1 MLEIWLAFLGG
12 LILGWLI
19 EWIVD
24 WQFWRKSV
32 ASLRAENA
40 ELRRQLA
47 VAVTAATAGSTA
59 TPASDTTPAS
69 LPADASLGAGMV
81 NANAPEGK

>member
-1 MLEIWLAFLGG
+1 MLQIWLAFLGG
-12 LILGWLI
+12 LIIGWLI

-47 VAVTAATAGSTA
+47 VAMAAATTA
-59 TPASDTTPAS
+59 SATTPT
-69 LPADASLGAGMV
+69 ADAPAASAPA
-81 NANAPEGK
+81 ANAPEGK

>member
-12 LILGWLI
+12 LIIGWLI

-32 ASLRAENA
+32 VSLRAENA
-40 ELRRQLA
+40 ELRRHLKA
-47 VAVTAATAGSTA
+47 AAAASSATSTADATAASA
-59 TPASDTTPAS
+59 PA
-69 LPADASLGAGMV
+69 
-81 NANAPEGK
+81 ANAPEGK